1 MDHLFVVTYGRSG
14 STVLQNLLNAIDG
27 YCIRGEN
34 LGILIDLATAAH
46 KVQEAVETSGIKITD
61 SNDKFEP
68 TYPWYGIEQAD
79 AGMFA
84 EELAR
89 SFEKAVIRAPA
100 GTRVCGFKEI
110 RFVRSWIT
118 DDQFRNVIDFMF
130 NAFSGTRIIFGTR
143 DAKEVANSGWW
154 RDDDEAEVIAD
165 IKHCDALFA
174 QAHAQYPER
183 SLIVD
188 YSEFKNSE
196 SGLKNILDWLGEEID
211 PDLLSSISG
220 TRLMHLQP
228 SENEQPRFLERLR
241 SRFRL

>member
-1 MDHLFVVTYGRSG
+1 MDHLFVITYGRSG

-34 LGILIDLATAAH
+34 LGILIDLATAAQ
-46 KVQEAVETSGIKITD
+46 KVHEAVDVSKVLETDAKLDATH
-61 SNDKFEP
+61 
-68 TYPWYGIEQAD
+68 PWYGIEKAD

-89 SFEKAVIRAPA
+89 SFEKAIIRAPA

-118 DDQFRNVIDFMF
+118 DDQFHNVIDFLF

-143 DAKEVANSGWW
+143 DAMEVSKSGWW
-154 RDDDEAEVIAD
+154 QDHDEAEVIAD
-165 IKHCDALFA
+165 IEHCDALFA

-188 YSEFKNSE
+188 YSEFKDSE

-211 PDLLSSISG
+211 PDLLSAISG

-228 SENEQPRFLERLR
+228 RDDEHEQPRFFERLR